1 MIRTQPNRPTEG
13 LAMAKINFQNL
24 NIEPMPNPKP
34 MTVERVKL
42 DTNPP
47 EYGFIRNSRVDPVA
61 HTGRG

>member
-1 MIRTQPNRPTEG
+1 
-13 LAMAKINFQNL
+13 MAKINFQNL

>member
-1 MIRTQPNRPTEG
+1 
-13 LAMAKINFQNL
+13 MAKINFQNL

-34 MTVERVKL
+34 MTVERVCVKP
-42 DTNPP
+42 DHTDNSGAPA